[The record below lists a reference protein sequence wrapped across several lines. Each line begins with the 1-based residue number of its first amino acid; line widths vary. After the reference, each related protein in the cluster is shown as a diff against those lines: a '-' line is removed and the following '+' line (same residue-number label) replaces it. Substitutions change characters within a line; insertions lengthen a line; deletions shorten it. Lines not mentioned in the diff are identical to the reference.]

1 MYMQTRINQGRHE
14 HEDRKPFL
22 YNGGDILVAIDS
34 SCINLQSEATV
45 YLKVKKYPGCYF

>member
-1 MYMQTRINQGRHE
+1 MNMKTGSL
-14 HEDRKPFL
+14 FC
-22 YNGGDILVAIDS
+22 NGGDILVAIDS